1 MLLAGLSGA
10 MASCPTCEAEI
21 DHVLAEMIDL
31 KGTEAIDEKF
41 TEGGR
46 AVATVCPQ
54 CDAIIGI

>member
-1 MLLAGLSGA
+1 